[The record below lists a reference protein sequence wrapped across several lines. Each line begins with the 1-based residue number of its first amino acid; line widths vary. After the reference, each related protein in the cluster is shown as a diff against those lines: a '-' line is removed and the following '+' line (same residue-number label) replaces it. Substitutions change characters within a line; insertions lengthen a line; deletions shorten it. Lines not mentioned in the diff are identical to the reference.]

1 MDGIANAQTA
11 NSSHNIS
18 VKLKGMKGKGRGS
31 GKGGEGKQ
39 AKKVTRQAMVCVRE
53 SNVKEKEMLLRIK
66 GVQKRGDL

>member
-31 GKGGEGKQ
+31 GKGGERKQ
-39 AKKVTRQAMVCVRE
+39 AKKKKVTRQAMVCVRE
-53 SNVKEKEMLLRIK
+53 
-66 GVQKRGDL
+66 